1 MSVVIRM
8 KKMGRKN
15 RHYFRI
21 CATDPRNPR
30 DGRIIE
36 SLGTYDPH
44 IGDTDVRVTFNADR
58 LQYWL
63 GVGAKPSE
71 KVAVLI
77 KKYGPSGT
85 HLDVQKAAQ
94 EKLAGPKHVK
104 DPACPSGPP
113 RWRKRPGKHR
123 NKRRNKPPPRK
134 AKTPVPRTAAK
145 PRQQVTTAKR
155 SLKSDS

>member
-44 IGDTDVRVTFNADR
+44 IDDTDARVTFNAER

-94 EKLAGPKHVK
+94 AKLAGPKQIN
-104 DPACPSGPP
+104 DPGEPKWTPLMKKQEEAKQAQEQAAAAAEDATSESGDD
-113 RWRKRPGKHR
+113 
-123 NKRRNKPPPRK
+123 
-134 AKTPVPRTAAK
+134 AEAAGNDGEA
-145 PRQQVTTAKR
+145 VAEG
-155 SLKSDS
+155 

>member
-36 SLGTYDPH
+36 ALGTYDPH
-44 IGDTDVRVTFNADR
+44 IGDTDARVTFNADR

-77 KKYGPSGT
+77 KKYGPSGS

-94 EKLAGPKHVK
+94 DKLAGPKHVK
-104 DPACPSGPP
+104 DPAAPKWTPAMEVEA
-113 RWRKRPGKHR
+113 
-123 NKRRNKPPPRK
+123 RK
-134 AKTPVPRTAAK
+134 AQEQAQEQAAAEETENASAENSSEAE
-145 PRQQVTTAKR
+145 PAGNDGEAVAE
-155 SLKSDS
+155 

>member
-36 SLGTYDPH
+36 AVGTYDPH
-44 IGDTDVRVTFNADR
+44 IADTDARVTFDAER

-77 KKYGPSGT
+77 RKYGPSGS
-85 HLDVQKAAQ
+85 HLDAQKAAQ
-94 EKLAGPKHVK
+94 EKRAGPKQIK
-104 DPACPSGPP
+104 DPGDPKWTPSM
-113 RWRKRPGKHR
+113 KQQEE
-123 NKRRNKPPPRK
+123 
-134 AKTPVPRTAAK
+134 AKQTEGHPATGAEETESAIPAGNGEDATA
-145 PRQQVTTAKR
+145 Q
-155 SLKSDS
+155 SDGEAVAQE

>member
-1 MSVVIRM
+1 M

-44 IGDTDVRVTFNADR
+44 IGDTDARVTFNADR

-77 KKYGPSGT
+77 RKYGPSCT

-94 EKLAGPKHVK
+94 EKRAAPKQIQDPGAPKWTPSMKQQEQARQTEGHPAAGAEETESAIPE
-104 DPACPSGPP
+104 S
-113 RWRKRPGKHR
+113 R
-123 NKRRNKPPPRK
+123 NEGE
-134 AKTPVPRTAAK
+134 AAGSDGQPVAEE
-145 PRQQVTTAKR
+145 
-155 SLKSDS
+155 

>member
-36 SLGTYDPH
+36 AVGTYDPH
-44 IGDTDVRVTFNADR
+44 IADTDARVTFDAER

-77 KKYGPSGT
+77 RKYGPGGS
-85 HLDVQKAAQ
+85 HVDEQKAAQ
-94 EKLAGPKHVK
+94 EKRAGPKQIK
-104 DPACPSGPP
+104 DPGAPKWTLSM
-113 RWRKRPGKHR
+113 KQQEE
-123 NKRRNKPPPRK
+123 
-134 AKTPVPRTAAK
+134 AKQTEGHPAAGAEETESAIPAGHSEDATA
-145 PRQQVTTAKR
+145 Q
-155 SLKSDS
+155 SDGEAVAQE